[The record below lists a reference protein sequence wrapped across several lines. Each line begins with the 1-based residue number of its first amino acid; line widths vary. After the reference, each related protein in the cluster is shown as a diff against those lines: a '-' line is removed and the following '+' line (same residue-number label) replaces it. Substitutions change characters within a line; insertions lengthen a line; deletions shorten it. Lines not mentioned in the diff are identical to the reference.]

1 MLYEGVV
8 AKPTQKNV
16 IRFSPPLVMTEAQL
30 NEASSLIEKAWKKT
44 N

>member
-1 MLYEGVV
+1 MLYEGVI

-30 NEASSLIEKAWKKT
+30 NEASSLIEKAWRNT